1 MSKRILIVEDEPLV
15 LKALEFRLKKDGY
28 DLTSAKD
35 GREGLQLLQEK
46 EFDLVVTDLMMP
58 YNNGMEIVN
67 MAKNGMARKTP
78 VIVLSSAGLESTV
91 LEAFKLG
98 ADDFITKP
106 FSPMEL
112 SARLARVLKQV

>member
-1 MSKRILIVEDEPLV
+1 MLAER
-15 LKALEFRLKKDGY
+15 
-28 DLTSAKD
+28 
-35 GREGLQLLQEK
+35 

-67 MAKNGMARKTP
+67 MAKNGMERKTP
-78 VIVLSSAGLESTV
+78 VIVLSSAGLEATV

-112 SARLARVLKQV
+112 SARLARVLR

>member
-28 DLTSAKD
+28 DLTMARD
-35 GREGLQLLQEK
+35 GREGLQYLAQQ
-46 EFDLVVTDLMMP
+46 EFDLIVTDLMMP

-67 MAKNGMARKTP
+67 MAKNGQARKTP
-78 VIVLSSAGLESTV
+78 VIVLSSVGQESTV

-98 ADDFITKP
+98 ADDFISKP

-112 SARLARVLKQV
+112 SARLARVLK